1 MHFNTVH
8 EIKEDG
14 VLMGY
19 TIPTSTEPLW
29 VPLAVGNRHYDEIIR
44 RISENDATLTVVAA

>member
-8 EIKEDG
+8 EVKEDG
-14 VLMGY
+14 VLVGY

-29 VPLAVGNRHYDEIIR
+29 VPLAVGNRHYDEIVA
-44 RISENDATLTVVAA
+44 RIANDTLEVISA

>member
-14 VLMGY
+14 VLVAY
-19 TIPTSTEPLW
+19 TIPTSAEPLW
-29 VPLAVGNRHYDEIIR
+29 VPLVQGNRQYDEITR